1 MATGAS
7 TADVAILLVDAR
19 HGLRPQSHRHARIA
33 SLLGI
38 STFVLA
44 VNKMDLVEFD
54 QEIFDNIRTEFTELV
69 GDAHLHA
76 IPISALL
83 GDNVTTTS
91 ERTPWF
97 KGPALL
103 EFLESVE
110 IDRVSLDRPF
120 RFPVQLV
127 LRPTHEF
134 RGYAGQILSGT
145 VRAGDTITAWPSGR
159 QARISRIVTFDGDL
173 DLAFAPMSVTLVLD
187 QELDISR
194 GDLMTNGDVQV
205 GTRFEADVVWMD
217 ERPLDPDRTYLL
229 KHGTRTVSAEVDHEL
244 SLNQIGK
251 IAITT
256 SRPLMYDR
264 YAENR
269 ANGAFILID
278 PSTNFTAGAGM
289 ISGAAPD
296 RAADPAAT
304 NTRVGMAERLA
315 YLARSAA
322 TDREAVDAVRR
333 LLEDLL

>member
-1 MATGAS
+1 
-7 TADVAILLVDAR
+7 VAILLVDAR

-33 SLLGI
+33 RLLGI

-54 QEIFDNIRTEFTELV
+54 REIFEGIRAEFAELLGAV
-69 GDAHLHA
+69 NLHA
-76 IPISALL
+76 IPMSALL

-97 KGPALL
+97 TGPALL
-103 EFLESVE
+103 EFLETVDIE
-110 IDRVSLDRPF
+110 RGSLDRPF

-127 LRPTHEF
+127 LRPDHEF
-134 RGYAGQILSGT
+134 RGYAGQVLSGT

-159 QARISRIVTFDGDL
+159 QARVSRIVTFDGDL
-173 DLAFAPMSVTLVLD
+173 ELAFAPMSVTLVLD
-187 QELDISR
+187 QEIDISR
-194 GDLMTNGDVQV
+194 GDLIVHGDVQF

-217 ERPLDPDRTYLL
+217 ERPLDPERTYLL
-229 KHGTRTVSAEVDHEL
+229 KHGTRTVSAEVDREL

-251 IAITT
+251 ISITS
-256 SRPLMYDR
+256 SRPLIYDL
-264 YAENR
+264 YSENR

-296 RAADPAAT
+296 RPADAAGAP
-304 NTRVGMAERLA
+304 TRIGMAERLA

-322 TDREAVDAVRR
+322 SDREAVEAVRR